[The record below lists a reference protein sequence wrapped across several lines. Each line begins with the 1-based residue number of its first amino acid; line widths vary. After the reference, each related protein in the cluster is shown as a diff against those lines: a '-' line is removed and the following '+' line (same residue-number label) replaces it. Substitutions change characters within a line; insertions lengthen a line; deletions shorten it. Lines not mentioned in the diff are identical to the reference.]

1 MRNPKLKVDI
11 VRELI
16 STKNAQPEKVL
27 SMSDVINMSKNMNNF
42 NQNLRVFTKEN
53 IKTIEKLTMG
63 QSENGHWF
71 EYRKCLL
78 TALKAHE
85 VVTKLTIVEK
95 DSSGTIN
102 I

>member
-1 MRNPKLKVDI
+1 MDI

-27 SMSDVINMSKNMNNF
+27 SMSKNMNNF

-78 TALKAHE
+78 TASKAHE
-85 VVTKLTIVEK
+85 VVTKLTIVEN